1 VSALAAY
8 TTTREEE
15 SKMTRIQVAQPLLRP
30 GLCTLSAL
38 WWKRPLDL
46 VLGTIALVVALPLIL
61 VVALAILLE
70 SPGNPFFGQER
81 VGYEGRRFRIWKLRT
96 MHAGCDQSVHQRTAA
111 RWFKGRP
118 KGERYKTLADPRIT
132 RIGSLLRR
140 TNLDELPQFLN
151 VVMGDMSLVGPR
163 PAIPYELAHYRPAYF
178 HRLSVRPGITGLW
191 QVTRRDRLSA
201 AEMMQLDLRYVREA
215 SPWLDLKVL
224 AMTAPALLA
233 SAARGI

>member
-1 VSALAAY
+1 V
-8 TTTREEE
+8 
-15 SKMTRIQVAQPLLRP
+15 
-30 GLCTLSAL
+30 
-38 WWKRPLDL
+38 
-46 VLGTIALVVALPLIL
+46 
-61 VVALAILLE
+61 LE

-111 RWFKGRP
+111 RWFKGRAS
-118 KGERYKTLADPRIT
+118 GERYKTLADPRIT

-163 PAIPYELAHYRPAYF
+163 PAIPYELTHYRPAYF
-178 HRLSVRPGITGLW
+178 HRLSVPPGMTGLW